1 MKKVLMS
8 VLVIAMMANCM
19 SGCKQQRQE
28 VKEVQQEEDT
38 DNPIYHA
45 KWSSD
50 TTAIND
56 SETLTW
62 RDIPADEVAKPI
74 NYEKWVALLSYIIR
88 SGWKKPS
95 AKMVADAGLNVLY
108 ERDEPDETGISDIHF
123 MYGRETKC
131 KTDSA
136 GNRYHDF
143 DGNHAVLFNVYA
155 YNSSGADINFHNAAD
170 YRDFMEQAIKHGL
183 LEAPVGLVVS
193 DKPMKP
199 GIHRPK
205 KLYDSLGKEKGTYKK
220 LFILN
225 PNNYYPNDDWQTCD
239 VTIDFLFP
247 SFDIE

>member
-95 AKMVADAGLNVLY
+95 AKMVAVLSFGSTWRAIRTWDDAL
-108 ERDEPDETGISDIHF
+108 I
-123 MYGRETKC
+123 GR
-131 KTDSA
+131 SFFPP
-136 GNRYHDF
+136 G
-143 DGNHAVLFNVYA
+143 
-155 YNSSGADINFHNAAD
+155 
-170 YRDFMEQAIKHGL
+170 
-183 LEAPVGLVVS
+183 EAE
-193 DKPMKP
+193 M
-199 GIHRPK
+199 
-205 KLYDSLGKEKGTYKK
+205 
-220 LFILN
+220 
-225 PNNYYPNDDWQTCD
+225 
-239 VTIDFLFP
+239 
-247 SFDIE
+247 